1 VSAHPESI
9 PEIEFR
15 VLVRGATARDDSMTV
30 RELLRAGIDA
40 QACASVDELRRE
52 VFRGCG
58 AVLLAEECLPDPATT
73 HLLRAIA
80 GQEPWSDL
88 QLLVL
93 ARQGADS
100 MVIAQAMSLGANLA
114 VLERP
119 MRVAAL
125 ITAVRTALRARRRQY
140 EMRDLLDSL
149 NLADQRKTE
158 FLATLAHELRNPL
171 APISNCVGLLQRG
184 VPDQAPLL
192 RVMERQLHH
201 MIRLVDD
208 LLELSRITRGKVEL
222 RMEDLD
228 LHRVVDAALETSR
241 PLIEK
246 GHHRLALRLRDEPL
260 CVRGDPVR
268 LAQVLSNLL
277 NNAARYTDDGGEIS
291 VEAHAEGGEAV
302 LAVSDNG
309 SGLTQDAL
317 TGVFDMF
324 TQADASDTR
333 AQHGLGIG
341 LALVRNLV
349 EMHGGVVTADSQG
362 PGLGSRFEVR
372 LPLIP
377 SNRLSTPD
385 RMPFAGSTVARRIL
399 VVDDNRDAADT
410 LSHLLNQIG
419 ATVKVAYNGPDA
431 LNLVESFD
439 PDVLVL
445 DLGMPGMSG
454 LDVARQVRKRP
465 GHQPTLVALTG
476 WGQSADRELT
486 RVAGF
491 RHHLTKPVDF
501 AEMHALLQKMGSE

>member
-1 VSAHPESI
+1 LNARPEEQPDI
-9 PEIEFR
+9 DFR
-15 VLVRGATARDDSMTV
+15 VLVRGATARDDAMTM
-30 RELLRAGIDA
+30 RELRRAGIDA
-40 QACASVDELRRE
+40 LACPDADELRRE
-52 VFRGCG
+52 VFEGCG
-58 AVLLAEECLPDPATT
+58 AVLLAEEALSDRATS

-80 GQEPWSDL
+80 TQEPWSDL
-88 QLLVL
+88 WLLVL

-100 MVIAQAMSLGANLA
+100 PTIAQAMAMGANLS

-140 EMRDLLDSL
+140 ELRDLLE
-149 NLADQRKTE
+149 NLSIADQRKTE

-171 APISNCVGLLQRG
+171 APLSNCVGLLKRG
-184 VPDQAPLL
+184 VPDQVPVLQ
-192 RVMERQLHH
+192 VMDRQLHH
-201 MIRLVDD
+201 LIRLVDD

-228 LHRVVDAALETSR
+228 LRRVVDAAVETSR
-241 PLIEK
+241 PLVEK
-246 GHHRLALRLRDEPL
+246 HNHQLWISLRDEPL

-277 NNAARYTDDGGEIS
+277 NNAARYTDDGGRIS
-291 VEAHAEGGEAV
+291 LEAYSEEGEAV

-309 SGLTQDAL
+309 SGISQDAL
-317 TGVFDMF
+317 EGVFDMF

-333 AQHGLGIG
+333 AKHGLGIG

-349 EMHGGVVTADSQG
+349 EMHGGVVGAQSEG

-372 LPLIP
+372 LPLV
-377 SNRLSTPD
+377 SGGRH
-385 RMPFAGSTVARRIL
+385 AGADATSPLQLPISRKVL

-410 LSHLLNQIG
+410 LMHLLEQVG
-419 ATVKVAYNGPDA
+419 ARVQVAYDGPGA
-431 LNLVESFD
+431 ISLVESFA
-439 PDVLVL
+439 PEVVVL

-454 LDVARQVRKRP
+454 LDVARQIRKRP
-465 GHQPTLVALTG
+465 EPAPMLIALTG

-486 RVAGF
+486 RDAGF
-491 RHHLTKPVDF
+491 RHHLTKPVNF
-501 AEMHALLQKMGSE
+501 AELHALLAG

>member
-1 VSAHPESI
+1 MNAKPQSTDNDY
-9 PEIEFR
+9 R
-15 VLVRGATARDDSMTV
+15 VLVRGATARDDAMTV
-30 RELLRAGIDA
+30 RELRRAGIDA
-40 QACASVDELRRE
+40 QACTNTDELRRE
-52 VFRGCG
+52 VFDGCG
-58 AVLLAEECLPDPATT
+58 AVLVAEEILADRATA

-88 QLLVL
+88 WLLVL
-93 ARQGADS
+93 ARKGADS
-100 MVIAQAMSLGANLA
+100 PTIAQAMGMGANLS

-140 EMRDLLDSL
+140 ELRDLLDNL

-171 APISNCVGLLQRG
+171 APLSNCVGLLKRG
-184 VPDQAPLL
+184 VPDPAPVLQ
-192 RVMERQLHH
+192 VMDRQLHH

-208 LLELSRITRGKVEL
+208 LLELSRITRGKVEM

-228 LHRVVDAALETSR
+228 LRRVVDAAVETSR
-241 PLIEK
+241 PLVEK
-246 GHHRLALRLRDEPL
+246 NKHRLWISLRDEPL

-277 NNAARYTDDGGEIS
+277 NNAARYTDDGGRIS
-291 VEAHAEGGEAV
+291 LEAYSEDGEAV

-309 SGLTQDAL
+309 SGLSPDAL
-317 TGVFDMF
+317 EGVFDMF

-349 EMHGGVVTADSQG
+349 EMHGGVVGAQSDG

-372 LPLIP
+372 LPLV
-377 SNRLSTPD
+377 SSGRHAKPD
-385 RMPFAGSTVARRIL
+385 TASPLQSPIARRVL

-410 LSHLLNQIG
+410 LLSLLEQTG
-419 ATVKVAYNGPDA
+419 APVKVAYNGPDA
-431 LNLVESFD
+431 LNLVESFA
-439 PDVLVL
+439 PDVVVL

-454 LDVARQVRKRP
+454 LDVARQIRKRP
-465 GHQPTLVALTG
+465 GSPPMLIALTG

-491 RHHLTKPVDF
+491 KHHLTKPVDF
-501 AEMHALLQKMGSE
+501 AELHALLAG